1 MRVQECYAN
10 VLRLGGQFAEEKERR
25 SLMFQNI
32 KNELKKYIREEI
44 SENSKTEIVD
54 KKLPKKKT
62 IEESVNLNYDSKQ
75 DNLTRIARAAAAAE
89 VKSLVKR
96 LSNAEDE
103 IDSLKDLVVSLRAKL
118 SNTNH
123 VIQSKETAASSQAD
137 RIAQKTTSLKQ
148 AATTEKIT
156 NTQSI
161 SNGSN
166 SALMQ
171 IKTDVPESDLSAP
184 KDSQTMFIPQEN
196 VPPPPPSDDDYDDI
210 DEESSVSYEE
220 NLQTHPDLSTKSA
233 IHWEWKNVKAWLKLV
248 AKASPAVISMFEKLE
263 VIGVLL
269 LEVEKDDLLSDEDM
283 KIEDDEERERVWKAI
298 YELRKTEGALSSHA
312 EEF

>member
-1 MRVQECYAN
+1 M
-10 VLRLGGQFAEEKERR
+10 
-25 SLMFQNI
+25 
-32 KNELKKYIREEI
+32 
-44 SENSKTEIVD
+44 
-54 KKLPKKKT
+54 
-62 IEESVNLNYDSKQ
+62 
-75 DNLTRIARAAAAAE
+75 
-89 VKSLVKR
+89 KR

-123 VIQSKETAASSQAD
+123 VIQRKETAASLQAD
-137 RIAQKTTSLKQ
+137 RIAQKTNSLKQ
-148 AATTEKIT
+148 AATTKKIT

-161 SNGSN
+161 PNGSK
-166 SALMQ
+166 SALTQ
-171 IKTDVPESDLSAP
+171 IKTDVTESDLSAP

-196 VPPPPPSDDDYDDI
+196 VPPPPSDDDYDDI
-210 DEESSVSYEE
+210 DGESSGSYEE
-220 NLQTHPDLSTKSA
+220 NLQTQPDLSTKSA

-269 LEVEKDDLLSDEDM
+269 LEVEKDYLLSDEDM

>member
-1 MRVQECYAN
+1 
-10 VLRLGGQFAEEKERR
+10 
-25 SLMFQNI
+25 MFQNI

-44 SENSKTEIVD
+44 SENSNTEIVD
-54 KKLPKKKT
+54 KKLPKKT
-62 IEESVNLNYDSKQ
+62 IEESVNLNYDSKH

-123 VIQSKETAASSQAD
+123 VIQRKETAASSQAD
-137 RIAQKTTSLKQ
+137 RIAQKTNSLKQ
-148 AATTEKIT
+148 AATTKKIT

-161 SNGSN
+161 PNGSK
-166 SALMQ
+166 SALTQ
-171 IKTDVPESDLSAP
+171 IKTDVTESDLSSLKIP
-184 KDSQTMFIPQEN
+184 KQCSFHKKMFRHHHQTMTMMISMGRVVVRMKRIYKRVRFIT
-196 VPPPPPSDDDYDDI
+196 V
-210 DEESSVSYEE
+210 VSNSLGMEKCKGVVE
-220 NLQTHPDLSTKSA
+220 
-233 IHWEWKNVKAWLKLV
+233 IV

-269 LEVEKDDLLSDEDM
+269 LEVEKEDLLSDEDM
-283 KIEDDEERERVWKAI
+283 KIEDDDERERIWKAI
-298 YELRKTEGALSSHA
+298 YELRKKKVH
-312 EEF
+312 